1 MTTERA
7 ATLEDVL
14 SDGQPSEESVADD
27 AETTVEPDD
36 TKEEPE
42 NPSAEELNQTP
53 DEKAEIGVL
62 ARIDAEVDKRIN
74 SHREKREADTA
85 LIRTL
90 REENKTLKD
99 TKIVSEGNKRLEA
112 ILSDDQD
119 SGFSDDEVQSRQAAL
134 SEFNRQ
140 YREFKSKSVEVE
152 ETAQLIGDMAE
163 NLPKDIV
170 KEFGLNDD
178 NPNIRASNGV
188 RFLDETVSVY
198 KHNQDF
204 LMAIEGFLPRGDEL
218 RKQIDEI
225 TSGMSE
231 FTDGKSKKLYL
242 KDRLQGVK
250 VPRKKPPTSSDS
262 SGGEVLVS
270 DTPQDRLTKIL
281 ANDNRRNH

>member
-74 SHREKREADTA
+74 SHREKREADIA

-99 TKIVSEGNKRLEA
+99 TKIVSEGTKRLEA

-119 SGFSDDEVQSRQAAL
+119 SGLSDDEVQSRQAAL